1 MKRSSEVGA
10 AVVMGLALASPSW
23 AQQEKGE
30 CPMHAAHDAQKKAHA
45 HRDGVDA
52 RHDEAAAVSHDASIH
67 HFVLHPDGGRIQLEV
82 TDAADVA
89 ARDRIR
95 THLVRV
101 AREFARGQ
109 FDLPLFIHDRVPP
122 GVETMRRK
130 KAEIRYRYTANG
142 KGGQIDITTANPE
155 ARDAIHAFLRFQI
168 ADHGTGDTGEVVTA
182 R

>member
-1 MKRSSEVGA
+1 MKRSSGVGA
-10 AVVMGLALASPSW
+10 AVVMGLAVASSSW
-23 AQQEKGE
+23 AEQEKVE
-30 CPMHAAHDAQKKAHA
+30 CPMHAAHQAQKKTHT

-52 RHDEAAAVSHDASIH
+52 RHDEATAVSHDASIH

-82 TDAADVA
+82 TDEADVA

-95 THLVRV
+95 AHLVRV

-109 FDLPLFIHDRVPP
+109 FDLPMFIHDRVPP

-130 KAEIRYRYTANG
+130 KAEIRYRYTATE
-142 KGGQIDITTANPE
+142 KGGQVDISTASAE

-168 ADHGTGDTGEVVTA
+168 ADHGTEDSAAITA